1 MIAAPMLTATDILIA
16 IVAVIIA
23 PLAGGLLYG
32 IDRKVSARLQ
42 NRMGPPIEQP
52 FYDFLKLWAK
62 SRVVANKA
70 QLVYVYLYLVAV
82 VASLFLL
89 FLRQDM
95 IMIIVVLAVGS
106 VSFIMGGFS
115 VKSPYTQIGSQ
126 REIIQLMA
134 YEPVLI
140 LTVFAAYGITGSFT
154 VDSILKYPQPLLF
167 ALPLVLLA
175 MLTVLG
181 IKLRKSPFDLSASG
195 HAHQELVRGILT
207 EYSGRYL
214 ALIEMVHWYELIL
227 VLGFIAL
234 FWATNLIVGAA
245 IALFCYFLMVVM
257 DNIAARMTWSWM
269 VKFTWSVGIG
279 LIAVNLVF
287 LWARTV
293 LRF

>member
-1 MIAAPMLTATDILIA
+1 MITATDALIGIAAIIL
-16 IVAVIIA
+16 A

-32 IDRKVSARLQ
+32 VDRKVSARLQ
-42 NRMGPPIEQP
+42 NRLGPPIVQP

-62 SRVVANKA
+62 SRLVANKA

-82 VASLFLL
+82 VTSLFLL

-95 IMIIVVLAVGS
+95 IMILVVLAVGS

-115 VKSPYTQIGSQ
+115 VKSPYSQIGSQ

-134 YEPVLI
+134 YEPLLM
-140 LTVFAAYGITGSFT
+140 LTVFSAYSITGSFM
-154 VDSILKYPQPLLF
+154 VDSILRYPQPLLF

-175 MLTVLG
+175 MLVVLG

-195 HAHQELVRGILT
+195 HAHQELVRGIMT

-214 ALIEMVHWYELIL
+214 ALIELVHWYELIL

-234 FWATNLIVGAA
+234 FWATNLIVGA
-245 IALFCYFLMVVM
+245 ILALFCYFLIIVM
-257 DNIAARMTWSWM
+257 DNVAARMTWSWM
-269 VKFTWSVGIG
+269 VRFTWSLGIS
-279 LIAVNLVF
+279 LIAVNLIF
-287 LWARTV
+287 LWARAV
-293 LRF
+293 LQF